1 MKRPARSKRL
11 LLAAAAL
18 AAALV
23 AGEAVRRIASRKT
36 EVDLLMEVLVQGDE
50 AEAVWAFERL
60 KKVPEEDLA
69 DFLPFVG
76 KQQSTR
82 LHAALAG
89 GAASSRDEAGFRV
102 GEITELLLSARLG
115 LTPSVQPQNREGRE
129 WSKGL
134 LFVDAAPSRVVRRF
148 LSGQAKLRGL
158 PPKG

>member
-1 MKRPARSKRL
+1 
-11 LLAAAAL
+11 
-18 AAALV
+18 
-23 AGEAVRRIASRKT
+23 
-36 EVDLLMEVLVQGDE
+36 
-50 AEAVWAFERL
+50 
-60 KKVPEEDLA
+60 
-69 DFLPFVG
+69 
-76 KQQSTR
+76 
-82 LHAALAG
+82 G

-158 PPKG
+158 PPKGERTVPELVALLSGSGAPEAAWAYMRAFELPDSKLRDLGPYLDSRAM